1 MKLANSSPVATLTDL
16 VKSPEKEQIMHY
28 KFTFHVLF
36 MILRMIHALYE
47 VVLSSNPFIIIK
59 KKNLIRTQMAYTL

>member
-16 VKSPEKEQIMHY
+16 VESPEKEQIMHY
-28 KFTFHVLF
+28 KCTFHVLF

-47 VVLSSNPFIIIK
+47 VVLSSNPFIIK
-59 KKNLIRTQMAYTL
+59 KKLKM